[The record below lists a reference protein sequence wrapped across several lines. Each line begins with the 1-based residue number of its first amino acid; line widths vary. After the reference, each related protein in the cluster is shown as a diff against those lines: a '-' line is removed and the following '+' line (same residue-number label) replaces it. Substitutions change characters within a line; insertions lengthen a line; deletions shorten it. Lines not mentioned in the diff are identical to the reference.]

1 MWNKATLRGG
11 FLCPI
16 KGGDN
21 LAIKLITAPAVEPI
35 SLAELKSHLRLDSGS
50 LAADTTS
57 VQTIATA
64 SHAIAAA
71 YSLEGAAVEVLGYRT
86 VVILDVGLV
95 AGTAD
100 VKLQE
105 RDTATATWTDVT
117 SGAFAQIS
125 VTNDNATYELDYLG
139 GKRYIRAVATV
150 AAGACV
156 FGVTV
161 QLVQV
166 YASDDALLTGLIQAA
181 REWAE
186 GYTNRAIITQ
196 TWELVLDDW
205 PSGDYVDIP
214 LPPLQSITD
223 IKYKDTAG
231 TESTLAATN
240 YITDTDSFLG
250 RVVLA
255 YGCSWPSGT
264 LYPAAGIRVRFVA
277 GYGLAVSVPQ
287 RYKQAIM
294 LLAAYWYENREGAT
308 DKPPAEIPFA
318 VKALLGLDRVVP
330 I

>member
-1 MWNKATLRGG
+1 M
-11 FLCPI
+11 
-16 KGGDN
+16 
-21 LAIKLITAPAVEPI
+21 
-35 SLAELKSHLRLDSGS
+35 
-50 LAADTTS
+50 
-57 VQTIATA
+57 
-64 SHAIAAA
+64 
-71 YSLEGAAVEVLGYRT
+71 LGYQAVVLLESGTNEAGGT
-86 VVILDVGLV
+86 V
-95 AGTAD
+95 D
-100 VKLQE
+100 VKLQH
-105 RDTATATWTDVT
+105 RDAATENWTDVT
-117 SGAFAQIS
+117 SGAFTQ
-125 VTNDNATYELDYLG
+125 VTTANDNASYERDYTG
-139 GKRYIRAVATV
+139 GKRYLRAVATV
-150 AAGACV
+150 GTAACV